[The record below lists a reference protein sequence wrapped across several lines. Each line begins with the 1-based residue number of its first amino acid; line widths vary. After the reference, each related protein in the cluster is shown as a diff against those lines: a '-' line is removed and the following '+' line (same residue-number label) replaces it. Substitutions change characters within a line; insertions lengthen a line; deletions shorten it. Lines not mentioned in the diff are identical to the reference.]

1 MRNKTWVA
9 TLLDG
14 SQIMVEYWADD
25 DSVTVATRTDK
36 WERWEPRTP
45 AEDQSWNSAS

>member
-1 MRNKTWVA
+1 MRNRTWVA

-25 DSVTVATRTDK
+25 DSVTVATRTDGCNTFLEGIYNDLREK
-36 WERWEPRTP
+36 
-45 AEDQSWNSAS
+45 DDAS